1 VLERYDSV
9 GGWQDTDPL
18 GGPINSTADI
28 TFDGT
33 TFKSISAPVDLMTGI
48 AASPSAQRFYAGMWV
63 NFAAGRPSTLND
75 ACVVD
80 QLAAN
85 LATNPTYS
93 IASMMAD
100 FAKSDS
106 FRLRTVGN

>member
-1 VLERYDSV
+1 
-9 GGWQDTDPL
+9 
-18 GGPINSTADI
+18 
-28 TFDGT
+28 
-33 TFKSISAPVDLMTGI
+33 
-48 AASPSAQRFYAGMWV
+48 MWV

-80 QLAAN
+80 QLATN
-85 LATNPTYS
+85 LGTNATYS